1 MKKIVK
7 FGLAVLMAG
16 AFVACDENDEP
27 EVLPTEISAGT
38 LSGGPYTFLV
48 GDGIKDNLSG
58 VGLTGNSGDNSSF
71 ILTNASNEIL
81 GLPADLVALQEENF
95 DGAPPGI
102 CYVWHVSY
110 NDDLE
115 GLSTGNSTD
124 DLSGTF
130 EISNRL
136 TINRNLA
143 AVGGTLTGGPFTFD
157 AGDGIVDNVS
167 GIALTGNVGDNSI
180 FLVTDASGTI
190 LGLPPTLTAL
200 EGVDFDGAGEGV
212 CLIWHLSYQND
223 LQGLAEGASVNDFSG
238 AEFSLSNSIIVNRN
252 IDVEAG
258 TLTGGPYTFIVGD
271 GEIDN
276 VSNVSITGAPV
287 GTNKSFIVTD
297 EDGSI
302 LGLPGDLEALKGV
315 NFDGA
320 GEGVCLIWYIRYE
333 GEITGLAMG
342 MNTNNLKGNFDLSN
356 AITINRI
363 PAPDAGTLEGG
374 PYTFVV
380 GNDIADN
387 VANISISGNP
397 VGTNKTFIVTDGN
410 GEILGLPGDL
420 DALKGVNFDGAGVGV
435 CLIWY
440 LRYEGEITGLEV
452 GGNANN
458 LEGTFDLSNSVTIN
472 RVAAANAGTLEGGPY
487 TFVAG
492 DGTADTVSNVS
503 IAGSPA
509 GANKSF
515 IVTDAAGNI
524 LGLPGDLDALKGVNF
539 DGAGVGECLI
549 WYIRY
554 EGEITG
560 LEAGMNTNNLS
571 GSFDLSNSI
580 SVNRVAA
587 PDAGTLTGGPYTF
600 TSGDGVA
607 DNVSN
612 IAITGTPVGAKKS
625 FIVTDEAG
633 NILGLPGDLDALKG
647 VNFDGAG
654 VGVCLIWYIRYEGEL
669 TGLEAGMNANN
680 LQGIFDLSNSITVN
694 RQ

>member
-180 FLVTDASGTI
+180 FLVTDAAGTI

-420 DALKGVNFDGAGVGV
+420 DALKGVKFDGAGVGV

-524 LGLPGDLDALKGVNF
+524 FGLPGDLDALKGVNF

>member
-180 FLVTDASGTI
+180 FLVTDAAGTI

>member
-180 FLVTDASGTI
+180 FLVTDAAGTI

-539 DGAGVGECLI
+539 DGAGVGDCLI
-549 WYIRY
+549 WYIR
-554 EGEITG
+554 
-560 LEAGMNTNNLS
+560 
-571 GSFDLSNSI
+571 
-580 SVNRVAA
+580 
-587 PDAGTLTGGPYTF
+587 
-600 TSGDGVA
+600 
-607 DNVSN
+607 
-612 IAITGTPVGAKKS
+612 
-625 FIVTDEAG
+625 
-633 NILGLPGDLDALKG
+633 
-647 VNFDGAG
+647 
-654 VGVCLIWYIRYEGEL
+654 
-669 TGLEAGMNANN
+669 
-680 LQGIFDLSNSITVN
+680 
-694 RQ
+694 

>member
-16 AFVACDENDEP
+16 AFVACDENEEP

-48 GDGIKDNLSG
+48 GDGIRDNLTG
-58 VGLTGNSGDNSSF
+58 VGLIDNSGDNSSF

-102 CYVWHVSY
+102 CYIWHISY

-115 GLSTGNSTD
+115 GLSAGNSTD

-143 AVGGTLTGGPFTFD
+143 AIGGTLTGGPFTFD

-167 GIALTGNVGDNSI
+167 GIALTGNVGDNST
-180 FLVTDASGTI
+180 FLVTDAAGNI
-190 LGLPPTLTAL
+190 LGMPPTLQAL

-223 LQGLAEGASVNDFSG
+223 LQGLEVGASADDLSG
-238 AEFSLSNSIIVNRN
+238 AEFSLSNSIVVNRN
-252 IDVEAG
+252 VDVEAG
-258 TLTGGPYTFIVGD
+258 TLEGGPYTFVVGN
-271 GEIDN
+271 GEVDN
-276 VSNVSITGAPV
+276 VSNVSITGDPV

-302 LGLPGDLEALKGV
+302 LGLPGDLDALKGV
-315 NFDGA
+315 DFDGA

-333 GEITGLAMG
+333 GEITGLEMG
-342 MNTNNLKGNFDLSN
+342 SNTNDIKGNFDLSN

-363 PAPDAGTLEGG
+363 PAPNAGTLEGG

-380 GNDIADN
+380 GNNIADN

-397 VGTNKTFIVTDGN
+397 VGTNKTFIVTDGD

-420 DALKGVNFDGAGVGV
+420 EALKGVNFDGAGVGE

-440 LRYEGEITGLEV
+440 LRYEGEINGLEL
-452 GGNANN
+452 GANANN
-458 LEGTFDLSNSVTIN
+458 LEGTFDLSNSVKIN
-472 RVAAANAGTLEGGPY
+472 RVAGPDAGTLTGGPY

-492 DGTADTVSNVS
+492 DDVADNVSN
-503 IAGSPA
+503 IAITGTPA

-524 LGLPGDLDALKGVNF
+524 LGLPGDLNALNGVNF

-560 LEAGMNTNNLS
+560 LETGMNANSLS

-600 TSGDGVA
+600 TAGDGVA

-612 IAITGTPVGAKKS
+612 IAITGTPVGSKKS
-625 FIVTDEAG
+625 FIVTDDAG